1 MWINQNK
8 VLEKLQRSSLITFN
22 SRNARTDSCYST
34 GSSLYLQQLLSLGS
48 DPPST
53 GDQSESESRWPTHWA
68 RESTAEASELDLGSQ
83 KLSRSLESKSE
94 SKCLMWLGRKAAYK
108 SSSSLANRVT
118 VQCSWNNILSSWE
131 RIKKIGHL
139 RAELTDF
146 NRFSQEDTHAQW
158 TEHKLNLVLV
168 VTT

>member
-1 MWINQNK
+1 M
-8 VLEKLQRSSLITFN
+8 RGLILVIRQAHP
-22 SRNARTDSCYST
+22 S
-34 GSSLYLQQLLSLGS
+34 QQLLSLGS

-83 KLSRSLESKSE
+83 KLSRSLESKSA

-118 VQCSWNNILSSWE
+118 VQCSWNNILGSWE

-139 RAELTDF
+139 RAELTDL